1 MARRDPLRVVLGTN
15 LRRSRKA
22 RGWTQEFLGAEAEVH
37 RTMVGAIERAEL
49 STGVDQVE
57 KLAAALGIE
66 PARLLERR
74 KAAV

>member
-1 MARRDPLRVVLGTN
+1 MARREPLRVVLGTN

-22 RGWTQEFLGAEAEVH
+22 RGWTQEFLGEEAEVH

-57 KLAAALGIE
+57 KLAAALGVE
-66 PARLLERR
+66 AASLFERR
-74 KAAV
+74 KQVR